1 MFSFFLPKY
10 VKQGRQFIKDA
21 RKILDYKR
29 DIWEADAVRN
39 FEKEIQ
45 TLETGCN
52 QRDAQQVEEAAKAL
66 NVQCVALLPKVE
78 DAAWRE
84 NCEVFLVAIVVALA
98 VRTFFLQPFTI
109 PTGSMQPTLNG
120 ILGYPTTEEPPN
132 MLVRLWDTAI
142 HGRTWINAVARDDE
156 SIASVEEVSWLFFFT
171 YTRINTSKGN
181 TYWIHAPRDAVT
193 GKLGLSSM
201 FDYKRGQPIVR
212 GYLDTGD
219 HVFVDKISYQFRKPR
234 RGDVF
239 VFNTERLPTNDP
251 GRQRHDSNEPNDPA
265 DFDLPEVARLADQ
278 RYVKFDMS
286 APSQFYI
293 KRLAGTPGDEL
304 RVDPPRLFVNGQL
317 AEGRPF
323 ERVMSA
329 QNGYEGYVNG
339 RPDFLLRIMRT
350 PDDPYTVPPKHY
362 FAMGDNSKNSSDSRD
377 WGPVPQQNIMGR
389 GLFVYWPFGPHWG
402 FIR

>member
-1 MFSFFLPKY
+1 MLSFFLPKY
-10 VKQGRQFIKDA
+10 VKQGRQFAKDA

-29 DIWEADAVRN
+29 DIWEADTVRD
-39 FEKEIQ
+39 FEKEIR
-45 TLETGCN
+45 TMEAGCN

-66 NVQCVALLPKVE
+66 NAHCVALLPKAE

-132 MLVRLWDTAI
+132 ALVRLWDTAI
-142 HGRTWINAVARDDE
+142 RGRTWINAVAEDDE
-156 SIASVEEVSWLFFFT
+156 TIRGMEEVSRLFFFT
-171 YTRINTSKGN
+171 YTRIDTDKGH
-181 TYWIHAPRDAVT
+181 TYWIHAPLRTLHEKFGLNSIRD
-193 GKLGLSSM
+193 
-201 FDYKRGQPIVR
+201 FHRGEPIAR
-212 GYLDTGD
+212 GYVETGD
-219 HVFVDKISYQFRKPR
+219 HVFVDKMSYQFRAPH

-251 GRQRHDSNEPNDPA
+251 GRQHGSNEPNDPA

-278 RYVKFDMS
+278 RKVKFDMS

-293 KRLAGTPGDEL
+293 KRLVGLPGDEL
-304 RVDPPRLFVNGQL
+304 RVDPPRLFVNGKP
-317 AEGRPF
+317 AESRGS

-339 RPDFLLRIMRT
+339 RSDFLLRIMRT

-362 FAMGDNSKNSSDSRD
+362 MAMGDNSNNSSDSRD

-402 FIR
+402 FIH